1 MILPQAIL
9 RLLPPLA
16 GVLVNLVKGIGIVA
30 LTDSQQT
37 IQEQHVKLT
46 MKLLG
51 MLALAVSVLFAADVA
66 VAQQDNLIDTIKK
79 RGKLQVG
86 FASFLPWAIRD
97 KQGNW
102 VGFEIDVS
110 TKLAKD
116 LGVELDLMPTA
127 WDGIIPSL
135 IAGKFDVIIGGMS
148 ITPVR
153 KEQVDFTLPYAQQG
167 GGLAASKQLASNLKY
182 PEGYNDAKV
191 TFTCRRGTASCKTI
205 EEMWPKA
212 TVRQFDDDAI
222 AFQEVINGNAH
233 AILSSEP
240 KPTFFTLQNPDKLFK
255 PTNDRVAS
263 TDAGFALRKGNPAA
277 VAYFDAW
284 IGKNKDWLKQ
294 RDAYWFKGRD
304 WAANVPN
311 S

>member
-1 MILPQAIL
+1 MN
-9 RLLPPLA
+9 
-16 GVLVNLVKGIGIVA
+16 VTK
-30 LTDSQQT
+30 
-37 IQEQHVKLT
+37 
-46 MKLLG
+46 KLLG
-51 MLALAVSVLFAADVA
+51 VMALMVGALFLTDVA

-79 RGKLQVG
+79 RGKIQVG
-86 FASFLPWAIRD
+86 FSSFLPWAIRD

-116 LGVELDLMPTA
+116 MGVEFDLMPTA

-135 IAGKFDVIIGGMS
+135 IAGKFDVIIGGLS
-148 ITPVR
+148 VTPTR
-153 KEQVDFTLPYAQQG
+153 QEQVDFTEPYSVQG
-167 GGLAASKQLASNLKY
+167 QGIAASKQLASNLKY

-191 TFTCRRGTASCKTI
+191 TFVCRRGTASCKAI
-205 EEMWPKA
+205 EEKWPKA

-233 AILSSEP
+233 AILASEP

-255 PTNDRVAS
+255 PTNDYVQ
-263 TDAGFALRKGNPAA
+263 TTVAGFALRKGNPAA
-277 VAYFDAW
+277 IAYFNDW
-284 IGKNKDWLKQ
+284 IAKNKEWLKQ
-294 RDAYWFKGRD
+294 RDMYWFKGRD
-304 WAANVPN
+304 WAANVPA